1 MLNCHI
7 SSLVSSSTFC
17 KLILPSLAK
26 LIRDWIV
33 SGEMSNFKT
42 PMGEFVL
49 VAFFLASK
57 IFFPNL
63 SPRFIR
69 TRLLEVYPF
78 STWDVLDGIRMKSWD
93 PTSWAHGKSFLAIFA
108 RLNLHAHFLLTH
120 CLWIFFISLVFLALI
135 GMDARLLCTF
145 LSLVTFVMM
154 ELLQQRNVHGRKS
167 L

>member
-1 MLNCHI
+1 MNRRKR
-7 SSLVSSSTFC
+7 VGTFW
-17 KLILPSLAK
+17 LF
-26 LIRDWIV
+26 WFEV
-33 SGEMSNFKT
+33 FKT
-42 PMGEFVL
+42 PVGEFEL
-49 VAFFLASK
+49 VAHFFASK

-135 GMDARLLCTF
+135 GMDARLLLPFFVPGHFCHDGTSTRLPFWTF
-145 LSLVTFVMM
+145 EKKLKAEKTQNS
-154 ELLQQRNVHGRKS
+154 S
-167 L
+167 